1 MNRLERWYLNLVYC
15 WLGYAGAGVDRT
27 QEWHLKGNWGLIYWF
42 KGDEEG
48 MGGGR
53 FPTLVPESSQLS
65 RTLERSFQILLRSC
79 SANLYRLREHKARGR
94 FRISMYGVK
103 GDFCKSRPLDRCHRP
118 NPGCSLFREREKFG
132 DSGFSW
138 FHLDFFS
145 QDGKAKLRES

>member
-1 MNRLERWYLNLVYC
+1 
-15 WLGYAGAGVDRT
+15 
-27 QEWHLKGNWGLIYWF
+27 
-42 KGDEEG
+42 

-53 FPTLVPESSQLS
+53 FPTSVPESSQLS

-79 SANLYRLREHKARGR
+79 SANLYRLRAHKARSR

-103 GDFCKSRPLDRCHRP
+103 GDYCKSRPLDRCHRP
-118 NPGCSLFREREKFG
+118 NPGCFLVEKREEFG